1 MQRLLLGF
9 IFLLAVACVNEQQS
23 SSVSVPS
30 NVIPQSNDGTIPL
43 RWDTANLP
51 LSMKV
56 SDSFSATASQSIETM
71 KLEWNQSGAAATFF
85 APNTA
90 TTTNKNFATMDSF
103 FDSELGIYWIENW
116 YSEVGSSALA
126 VTQFFAARRNVGTAN
141 EYMEIVHADILFNA
155 DFSFSINGTMG
166 SYDLPSVALHELGHV
181 LGLKHESTTTSIM
194 YPYLGAGVLHRALQA
209 IDKSNISELYGS
221 SRVNSAMTISVD
233 ALETVPAE
241 EGAIVR
247 GIVEILPNEEER
259 ITLQATKL
267 HLPQKM
273 KRNH

>member
-1 MQRLLLGF
+1 MQRLLLGL

-23 SSVSVPS
+23 SSVSIPT
-30 NVIPQSNDGTIPL
+30 NVIPQSNDGTISL

-56 SDSFSATASQSIETM
+56 SDSFSATASQAIESM
-71 KLEWNQSGAAATFF
+71 KLQWNQSGAAATFF
-85 APNTA
+85 SPNTA
-90 TTTNKNFATMDSF
+90 TTTNKNFASLNTF

-116 YSEVGSSALA
+116 YSEIGSSALA
-126 VTQFFAARRNVGTAN
+126 VTQFFAARRNVGTPN
-141 EYMEIVHADILFNA
+141 EFMEIVHADILFNA
-155 DFSFSINGTMG
+155 DFHFSTTGVMG

-181 LGLKHESTTTSIM
+181 LGLKHESTTSSIM
-194 YPYLGAGVLHRALQA
+194 YPYIGSGVIHRTLQD
-209 IDKSNISELYGS
+209 IDKTNIAELYGVS
-221 SRVNSAMTISVD
+221 QANAAMTISIE

-241 EGAIVR
+241 EGAVVR
-247 GIVEILPNEEER
+247 GIIELFPNDEEKV
-259 ITLQATKL
+259 TFQATKL

>member
-1 MQRLLLGF
+1 MQRLLLGL

-23 SSVSVPS
+23 STISIPT

-56 SDSFSATASQSIETM
+56 GDTFSASAAQAIETM

-85 APNTA
+85 TPNTP
-90 TTTNKNFATMDSF
+90 TTTNKTYASLNTF
-103 FDSELGIYWIENW
+103 FDSELGIYLIDDW
-116 YSEVGSSALA
+116 YSEIGSSALA
-126 VTQFFAARRNVGTAN
+126 VTQFFAARRNVGTVN

-155 DFSFSINGTMG
+155 DFSFSTTGVMG
-166 SYDLPSVALHELGHV
+166 SYDMASVALHELGHV

-194 YPYLGAGVLHRALQA
+194 YPYLGAGVIHRALQS
-209 IDKSNISELYGS
+209 IDKTHISELYGAAQA
-221 SRVNSAMTISVD
+221 NAAMTISME

-247 GIVEILPNEEER
+247 GIVELLPNESER
-259 ITLQATKL
+259 ITLKATAL
-267 HLPQKM
+267 RLPQK
-273 KRNH
+273 KKHNH